1 MNVERSQGREVQEDV
16 MCRITRAAVL
26 LAICLVLVGTSVGVA
41 AAAGSV
47 PSHLTVGVNNP
58 MVCGL
63 HGVDDLVAGL

>member
-1 MNVERSQGREVQEDV
+1 
-16 MCRITRAAVL
+16 MCRMTRAAVL
-26 LAICLVLVGTSVGVA
+26 LATCLVLVGTSVGAA